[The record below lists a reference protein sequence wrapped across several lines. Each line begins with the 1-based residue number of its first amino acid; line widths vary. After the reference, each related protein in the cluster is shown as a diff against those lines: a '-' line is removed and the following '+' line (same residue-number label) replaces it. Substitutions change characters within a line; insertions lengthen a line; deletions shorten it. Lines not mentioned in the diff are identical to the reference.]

1 MNKENKSKL
10 EALLEKV
17 ANERDLEICGLNI
30 QTNQNPIVIKITIRK
45 TNGNDISL
53 DDCAPVSYTHLTLP
67 TNREV

>member
-17 ANERDLEICGLNI
+17 ANERDLEICGLNL
-30 QTNQNPIVIKITIRK
+30 QTNKNPIVIEITIKK

-53 DDCAPVSYTHLTLP
+53 DDCALFNLSLIHI
-67 TNREV
+67 